1 MTTYAEIWKSLSA
14 VDCAKHIE
22 KKGGLSYLS
31 WAWAW
36 AVLMDKYP
44 QAVYTIHE
52 EQSAA
57 DGTVECRVSVQIDE
71 CERMMWLP
79 VMDYKNNALPN
90 PDKRKISDTRMR
102 CLVKCLAMFGLGHY
116 IYAGEDLPR
125 PEQEAGPISA
135 GHEVGPIS
143 AEQAAQI
150 HDLIVATGSKEE
162 LVCEW
167 MNVSCIEAIASDKF
181 DTVITALKAKQSKQA
196 A

>member
-1 MTTYAEIWKSLSA
+1 MTTYAEIWQSLSA
-14 VDCAKHIE
+14 VDCSKQIE
-22 KKGGLSYLS
+22 KKGNLAYLS

-52 EQSAA
+52 ELSAA

-79 VMDYKNNALPN
+79 VMDHRNNAISN

-125 PEQEAGPISA
+125 PEQEAAAP
-135 GHEVGPIS
+135 GPIS
-143 AEQAAQI
+143 AEQASQI
-150 HDLIVATGSKEE
+150 HDLIAATQSNEAGF
-162 LVCEW
+162 CEW
-167 MNVSCIEAIASDKF
+167 LKVDCIEAIATDRF
-181 DTVITALKAKQSKQA
+181 ETAIVALKAKQSTQA